1 MTGCLGGG
9 FQKKWIDYSPLGLQL
24 SLSIRISE
32 YIQDFKVRVSVG
44 ALMTWCCYVWS
55 SLIFIDW
62 LIEIWFYSITER
74 GERSIWLCT
83 GKIEFLAVIKG
94 LNNACNLLFIHK
106 MNEYINKQTISYL
119 TMALSLVFKVCP
131 SKYSLSAKPINT
143 DLWLI

>member
-1 MTGCLGGG
+1 MITR
-9 FQKKWIDYSPLGLQL
+9 PLGLQL

-55 SLIFIDW
+55 SLIFIDQ
-62 LIEIWFYSITER
+62 LIEIWFSSITER
-74 GERSIWLCT
+74 EERSICLRT

-119 TMALSLVFKVCP
+119 TMALSLVFKVYP
-131 SKYSLSAKPINT
+131 SKYSLSTKPINT